1 MNNAKEYLDQVRLL
15 DTQIKNK
22 LDEIADLRSMIMH
35 ITSTLR
41 PDGGFPSG
49 GASDK
54 VGNTVSKIVD
64 LEQEVNASIDKFV
77 DMKREISKTI
87 EQLKDPDE
95 SRLLHLKYFKYMIWE
110 EIAIEMGYTY
120 RNVCY
125 IHSRAL
131 QSVNKLLE
139 ERSKNGS

>member
-1 MNNAKEYLDQVRLL
+1 MNAKEYLQ
-15 DTQIKNK
+15 QIELYDAHIRNK
-22 LDEIADLRSMIMH
+22 LEEITSLRSMIMH

-54 VGNTVSKIVD
+54 VGDTVAKIID
-64 LEQEVNASIDKFV
+64 MESEVNAAVDRFIDLKRDISRLV
-77 DMKREISKTI
+77 DRIKN
-87 EQLKDPDE
+87 PDE
-95 SRLLHLKYFKYMIWE
+95 IRLIHLRYFSYYSWE
-110 EIAIEMGYTY
+110 EIALEMGYTY

-139 ERSKNGS
+139 TRSKDG